1 MSNNISVLKN
11 ALTIIHHSDSHIHDS
26 SQHIQQ
32 DHFTNIIIYVHHGF
46 ITLTI
51 FISLQAGLKAYE
63 LRTKSKEQLAE
74 QLVDLKKELA
84 ALRVQQVSKQFVP
97 KIKDVRKNIARVLTI
112 INAQQRASVRAFYEG
127 KKYIPKELR
136 AKKTRALRRALT
148 KEQKNLKT
156 ERARKAAIA
165 YPVRNFALKA

>member
-1 MSNNISVLKN
+1 MSNNSSVLKN
-11 ALTIIHHSDSHIHDS
+11 TLTIIHHSDSNLYDS
-26 SQHIQQ
+26 SQHIHH
-32 DHFTNIIIYVHHGF
+32 DHFTNIIIYVHP
-46 ITLTI
+46 III
-51 FISLQAGLKAYE
+51 FISIQAGLKAYE

-156 ERARKAAIA
+156 DRARKAAIA